1 MALARDIEVSA
12 GVPLGPQL
20 SRRLT
25 GHMVTLGAY
34 FKAQDRRPEIVL
46 EDFQLYLESS
56 RDRTIG
62 EVRVKNARFPD
73 LESVRVWIR
82 ALSWKD
88 CMNLLNPHRNLAED
102 HGGFVVKVDK
112 EFDALKHQLVTK
124 IN

>member
-1 MALARDIEVSA
+1 MALARDIEIA
-12 GVPLGPQL
+12 AEVPLGPQP

-25 GHMVTLGAY
+25 GHMVKLGA
-34 FKAQDRRPEIVL
+34 FLKAQHRGSDVML

-56 RDRTIG
+56 RDHMIG
-62 EVRVKNARFPD
+62 EVRVKNVRFPD
-73 LESVRVWIR
+73 LESVRGWIR

-88 CMNLLNPHRNLAED
+88 CMNLLNPLRNWTED
-102 HGGFVVKVDK
+102 HGGFVVKVEK